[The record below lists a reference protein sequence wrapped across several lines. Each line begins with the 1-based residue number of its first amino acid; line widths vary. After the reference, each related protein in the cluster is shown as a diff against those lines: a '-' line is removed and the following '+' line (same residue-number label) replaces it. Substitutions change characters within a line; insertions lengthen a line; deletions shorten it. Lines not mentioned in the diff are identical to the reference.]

1 MVETIARRRGSP
13 VDTRVEVLW
22 PDGKPVQR
30 VQLRAVRDSYIN
42 FRPIDAVG
50 DGARFANWEEMDL
63 NQYMYMS
70 GEVVRLF
77 LARGPDSDYNFYKSA
92 NGKRRCYFD
101 TSATSHALDEKTY
114 IVEPHPVGE
123 KLPANGL
130 PVFTLNYANDDAA
143 DRMLGPDSRLLF
155 TAAKDGR
162 YLVRVTDTRARAPP
176 AATGSSTASSS
187 GRPGPISTSAS
198 TRPTPPVPARRR
210 AGVHRAGGPARRLRR
225 PRPRGPDRRPAGF
238 LVTSPITIETGQ
250 LDAKGLV
257 YAAPDAKNPAASAGV
272 IKATATATIDG
283 KSVTKPAPDLGRPTL
298 APKLQVGVSLTP
310 VTGPNGSA
318 TTKPATQPAAV
329 DLTNLPEITITP
341 GKMVPVW
348 LRIERNKFAG
358 PVSFDVE
365 NLPFGAI
372 VADIGLNGVLI
383 PDGQSERQIFLQC
396 APWVAEMDRLCYA
409 RAREAGNPTSVPV
422 LVHVRRP

>member
-1 MVETIARRRGSP
+1 
-13 VDTRVEVLW
+13 
-22 PDGKPVQR
+22 VQR
-30 VQLRAVRDSYIN
+30 VQLKAVRDSYIN
-42 FRPIDAVG
+42 FRAIDAVG

-77 LARGPDSDYNFYKSA
+77 LAPRGPDSDYNFYKAA
-92 NGKRRCYFD
+92 NNKRRCYFD
-101 TSATSHALDEKTY
+101 TTATSHALDEKTY

-123 KLPANGL
+123 RLPANGL

-155 TAAKDGR
+155 TAPKDGG
-162 YLVRVTDTRARAPP
+162 YLVRVTDTRGAAAGGDRFVYRLVVRP
-176 AATGSSTASSS
+176 AAPDFNVSFDA
-187 GRPGPISTSAS
+187 AN
-198 TRPTPPVPARRR
+198 PPVPAGGGRGFTVR
-210 AGVHRAGGPARRLRR
+210 ADRIDGFDGPVRVDLTGA
-225 PRPRGPDRRPAGF
+225 PAGF
-238 LVTSPITIETGQ
+238 LVTSPITIEAGQ
-250 LDAKGLV
+250 LEAKGLV
-257 YAAPDAKNPAASAGV
+257 YAAPDAKNPPDGAGV

-283 KSVTKPAPDLGRPTL
+283 KSVTKPEPDLGRPTV

-310 VTGPNGSA
+310 TTGPNGSA
-318 TTKPATQPAAV
+318 TTKSPTTNPAATQPATQPAAV
-329 DLTNLPEITITP
+329 DLASLPEITITP
-341 GKMVPVW
+341 GKMVPAW

-396 APWVAEMDRLCYA
+396 APWVTEMDRLCYA
-409 RAREAGNPTSVPV
+409 RAREAGNPTSLPV